1 MDSDAVCKDRSE
13 LQQQRRFE
21 VVVVFVLEVEEL
33 KELVLDFVNGRLFLV
48 GEELEFD
55 PWKTVDAKEIFP
67 SDVDWSNHQR

>member
-13 LQQQRRFE
+13 LQQQQRFE
-21 VVVVFVLEVEEL
+21 VVVFELEVEEL
-33 KELVLDFVNGRLFLV
+33 KVLVLDFVNGRLFLV

-67 SDVDWSNHQR
+67 SDVVWSNHQR

>member
-33 KELVLDFVNGRLFLV
+33 KVLVLDFVNGRLFLV

-67 SDVDWSNHQR
+67 SDVVWSNH